1 MKVRLL
7 ESAHWQYAPNGAI
20 GELEDHDGKFRF
32 IPDTAKDHPLWIGR
46 VKWEEVPHGTM
57 ETEHGTVPVFV
68 EDGTDKIQVAVAN
81 ALVRPQKR
89 GK

>member
-1 MKVRLL
+1 
-7 ESAHWQYAPNGAI
+7 
-20 GELEDHDGKFRF
+20 
-32 IPDTAKDHPLWIGR
+32 
-46 VKWEEVPHGTM
+46 
-57 ETEHGTVPVFV
+57 VPVFV